1 MNDFIHIANNEVE
14 RKRELERKEAE
25 RESRHEAA
33 IQEGYKNMRQGQKM
47 RELRCKAR
55 KWDITEKCLM
65 AMSACLMMLVLLGM
79 IALAQII

>member
-14 RKRELERKEAE
+14 RKRELERESLE
-25 RESRHEAA
+25 REARHEAA

-47 RELRCKAR
+47 RELRCKAH
-55 KWDITEKCLM
+55 KWDITEKALTVC
-65 AMSACLMMLVLLGM
+65 AGCLMMLVFIAL